1 MHGGGVQMT
10 EAAVPNIGTRQKNA
24 GPANEFLS
32 PAEVTNPAWSQ
43 KRAYANAEARKRR
56 SIK

>member
-1 MHGGGVQMT
+1 MT

-32 PAEVTNPAWSQ
+32 PAEVINPAWSQ
-43 KRAYANAEARKRR
+43 KRAYAIAEARKRR